1 MKLFQRSI
9 PTFKIFLGPPELKL
23 YSVVDLKFCVQLNSD
38 SNITEILVEFF
49 LSKPLM
55 GNFLTQFLPTA
66 LFLIIRKTQISLSIS
81 AIISPCSQTVII
93 FSDQFI
99 DMVIEVNLTI
109 LLVLTTLW
117 GLWYQWYLPFCQPM
131 FSFTGINDSLPQ
143 TDYVKLIDVWML
155 FSMIFAFLGVILYSS
170 SQVQTLFLLIYFR

>member
-93 FSDQFI
+93 FSDQYI

-109 LLVLTTLW
+109 LLVLTTL
-117 GLWYQWYLPFCQPM
+117 
-131 FSFTGINDSLPQ
+131 
-143 TDYVKLIDVWML
+143 
-155 FSMIFAFLGVILYSS
+155 
-170 SQVQTLFLLIYFR
+170 